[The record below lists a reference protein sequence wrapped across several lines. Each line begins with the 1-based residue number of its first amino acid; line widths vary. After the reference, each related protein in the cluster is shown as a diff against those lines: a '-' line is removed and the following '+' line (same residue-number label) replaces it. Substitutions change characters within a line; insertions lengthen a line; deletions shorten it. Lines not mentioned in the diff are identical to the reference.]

1 MRTGVFTFALAAF
14 SACAT
19 VPSGSAG
26 VLLRPGG
33 VAPEPQGEGVQ
44 FIGPLARIDVY
55 DLRAH
60 ERTEDLAALSAD
72 GGMIEARASVLTY
85 HPVPEELVALAREV
99 GPDYYEVLIKPVVRS
114 ALRRVIAGFRAVELD
129 TPGITGAE
137 REVTAI
143 TAQLLR
149 PYHIVF
155 DGVSFRTIEI
165 SRSSAAYQAI
175 VRTAAEEQRAIEARL
190 LPELARRDAE
200 RRRAEARGI
209 ASSDVLIA
217 PTITPELLMDVA
229 NRAWSRLLTA
239 PSTHVEVR
247 PSEQPYLLE
256 VEP

>member
-155 DGVSFRTIEI
+155 DGVSF
-165 SRSSAAYQAI
+165 
-175 VRTAAEEQRAIEARL
+175 
-190 LPELARRDAE
+190 
-200 RRRAEARGI
+200 
-209 ASSDVLIA
+209 
-217 PTITPELLMDVA
+217 
-229 NRAWSRLLTA
+229 
-239 PSTHVEVR
+239 
-247 PSEQPYLLE
+247 
-256 VEP
+256 